1 VILGEF
7 LQERP
12 EEITPMALDESALS
26 ELVVALRTRDGGI
39 DLVRELAQWLAN
51 ELIEAEA
58 TERIGAGPYERSD
71 ERVTERNGHRL
82 RTLTTKAG
90 DLELAIPKLRKG
102 SFFPSILEPRR
113 RIDQALYAVVMEAYV
128 SGVST
133 RSVDALVQSMGAS
146 GISKSEVSRICAGLD
161 ERVAAFRN
169 RTLGHT
175 EFPYV
180 YLDAI
185 YVHVRDDALGQ
196 VVSKA
201 IVVATGVTA
210 QGGREVLGVDVGDSE
225 AETFWTA
232 FLRSLKTRGLSG
244 VRLVISDAHEGLRA
258 AIRKTLQGSS
268 WQRCRVH
275 YVRNLLAP
283 VPKAHQEMVAAAFRS
298 IFALTT
304 TDYIA
309 ARWDEV
315 AAMLADRFPK
325 AAALM
330 DSAKT
335 DVLAFC
341 AFPKA
346 HWRQIWS
353 NNPLERL
360 NKEIRRRTAVVG
372 IFPNDAAVIRLVG
385 AVLADQHDEWVIAR
399 RYFSEASMIK
409 LYTRDTANAVTAELE
424 PGD

>member
-1 VILGEF
+1 
-7 LQERP
+7 
-12 EEITPMALDESALS
+12 MALDESALS
-26 ELVVALRTRDGGI
+26 ELVVALRTREGGI
-39 DLVRELAQWLAN
+39 DLVRELARWLAQ

-58 TERIGAGPYERSD
+58 TEAIGAGPYERTD
-71 ERVTERNGHRL
+71 GRVNERNGHRR

-146 GISKSEVSRICAGLD
+146 AGVSKSEVSRICAGLD

-196 VVSKA
+196 VVSRA

-232 FLRSLKTRGLSG
+232 FLRSLKARGLAG

-304 TDYIA
+304 PADVA
-309 ARWDEV
+309 QRWDEV
-315 AAMLADRFPK
+315 AVMLAERFAK

-335 DVLAFC
+335 DVLAFT
-341 AFPKA
+341 AFPRA

-372 IFPNDAAVIRLVG
+372 IFPNDPAVIRLVG

-399 RYFSEASMIK
+399 RYFSEASMTK
-409 LYTRDTANAVTAELE
+409 LYTRDTADVATAELE